1 MFLFKDSGYH
11 LDLHLLTHFPT
22 RRSSDLAIAGEGVAV
37 TGIDDQRAARAA
49 LHLLAA
55 EFDLG
60 RAADIAREHA
70 RDRRA
75 GRQLDIGEVAAV
87 PFLVARARD
96 AERDPGD
103 GRKGGEG
110 RGRSEEHTSELQS
123 LMRISYAVFC
133 LKKNKKHTTTK
144 SVTINC

>member
-1 MFLFKDSGYH
+1 MYTTCVVFLFYVFFFMIRRPPRS
-11 LDLHLLTHFPT
+11 T
-22 RRSSDLAIAGEGVAV
+22 RTDTLCPYTTLFRS
-37 TGIDDQRAARAA
+37 RAA

-110 RGRSEEHTSELQS
+110 RGSEGGAGDPG
-123 LMRISYAVFC
+123 AVR
-133 LKKNKKHTTTK
+133 
-144 SVTINC
+144 VAGAGV